1 MEKDWYSMITIH
13 VIEQD
18 PGDEAQI
25 SLDGKLAY
33 KSGNILDAVVA
44 GSYTHVW
51 KEEDDSCGSRDLYYY
66 DNPETVLQFSMY
78 DVRLTLSEN
87 P

>member
-1 MEKDWYSMITIH
+1 MLLSKIQGMRHKYRWMESWR
-13 VIEQD
+13 
-18 PGDEAQI
+18 
-25 SLDGKLAY
+25 
-33 KSGNILDAVVA
+33 NILDAVVA